1 MLTTIRSQLRNLI
14 TQVYKHLTLALFFI
28 LPIRVA
34 ATFVSLSILALIY
47 DLKKIDVKKKNFNED
62 KLNQLLKI
70 SFSEEIMTLPSYTV
84 HWFWKEDILNKSV
97 MIDNQSM
104 TLKDIIKNDNLL
116 HKNLRFV
123 TDTLLEN
130 IPKSLKFKLNLTET
144 KDRLIMK
151 HNVMNL
157 VMYG

>member
-1 MLTTIRSQLRNLI
+1 MHPTIRCQLKTTL
-14 TQVYKHLTLALFFI
+14 TQIYKHLTLALFFI
-28 LPIRVA
+28 LPSRVA

-47 DLKKIDVKKKNFNED
+47 DLKKVDVKKQNINED

-84 HWFWKEDILNKSV
+84 HWFWKDDVLNRTVVIDSQSV
-97 MIDNQSM
+97 S
-104 TLKDIIKNDNLL
+104 LKDIIQNDNLL
-116 HKNLRFV
+116 HKNLRYV